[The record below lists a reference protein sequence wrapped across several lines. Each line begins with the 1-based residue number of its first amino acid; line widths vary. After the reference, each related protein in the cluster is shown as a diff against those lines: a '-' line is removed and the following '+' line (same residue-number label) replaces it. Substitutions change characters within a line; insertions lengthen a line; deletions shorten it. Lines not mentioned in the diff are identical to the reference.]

1 MTSLV
6 QSRRGRGYA
15 IAALVIAPLWILLS
29 IGALAIAFLN
39 HTTADPASGSRSRAE
54 APQEQEPPASHD
66 VFVNEPSVG
75 DCLPRG
81 YPQGQPES
89 VRVAPCSQPHLEEVY
104 AKFNLPKGRYP
115 GDKKVQQRADSGCLQ
130 RFEQLWEPASKYPSW
145 TCTT

>member
-15 IAALVIAPLWILLS
+15 IAAL
-29 IGALAIAFLN
+29 GALAIGSFN

-54 APQEQEPPASHD
+54 APQEQEPPASQD
-66 VFVNEPSVG
+66 VFVNELSVG